1 MTYRRKYRAF
11 LGKKI
16 HGRFC
21 GLMGLILKR
30 IMEKSCLEMIQE
42 ALSREHRLLKMQLI
56 QFLCLGYSGVVVVVV
71 LTESPSIFFYHR
83 LSH

>member
-1 MTYRRKYRAF
+1 
-11 LGKKI
+11 
-16 HGRFC
+16 
-21 GLMGLILKR
+21 MGLILKR

-71 LTESPSIFFYHR
+71 LTESP
-83 LSH
+83 